1 MISKKITNLVMIFV
15 IFLSLASFSLADAN
29 DEALLNFNLM
39 ESQLSV
45 DLLEGQL
52 NTLIEQPEQNLQDLI
67 NIETVIEASMNNL
80 INYQEQAQNLGL
92 DQITQGF
99 TNLISQSTG
108 LLESLATIL
117 NEIDEDRDVI
127 LTINDNCPQ
136 ESNTDQIDSDLDGQ
150 GDACDDNSLI
160 LNFVKLGDEAGFLEG
175 GITPLTTNDN
185 QEIII
190 SFSLTNPKTEAIN
203 NVLIS
208 INIPELELDGN
219 IAGFVL
225 EAGATDSSKQI
236 TINLNEIPANVAEV
250 QTNLQVVISSSE
262 VGGITQILPLL
273 IQNLDVDSD
282 EDGIIDSEDNCPEN
296 SNADQNDSDND
307 GLGNVC
313 DIAQEEQ
320 DNESDFDNQY
330 NELKD
335 KYEDYEDD
343 FDYFKKK
350 YEKSKSEDDSSDIS
364 KYKKKLNNLED
375 DLEDLKGDVKD
386 LIDDVEDDNT
396 NENESLLNKLDN
408 LEDDIDDLES
418 DINNLLNPTKKTST
432 ASTYVPKSVNLNNN
446 NEKVVIEPLPMPKN
460 IVEETGM
467 GWEKVRFIAWSIAG
481 IVILLAVIIFLIALL
496 LK

>member
-80 INYQEQAQNLGL
+80 INYQEQAQNLDL
-92 DQITQGF
+92 DLIAQGF
-99 TNLISQSTG
+99 TDLIAQNNEA
-108 LLESLATIL
+108 LETLAIIL
-117 NEIDEDRDVI
+117 DEIDTDRDTI